1 MFYLLLGSYVASTA
15 AGLILI
21 KLGSAQH
28 AIVEFASGR
37 LTFHPT
43 TLNIVGLLLYGIS
56 FVLYTYLISKNE
68 LGFIIPLTTALV
80 YILIF
85 IASFVVFNESF
96 TLQKILAIT
105 LILVG
110 VILLSIKK

>member
-1 MFYLLLGSYVASTA
+1 MFYILLTVYVLSTA
-15 AGLILI
+15 GGLILI

-28 AIVEFASGR
+28 AVIDFVSNK
-37 LTFHPT
+37 LSFHPT
-43 TLNIVGLLLYGIS
+43 LLNMLGLFLYGVS
-56 FVLYTYLISKNE
+56 FILYTYLISKNE

-105 LILVG
+105 LILIG
-110 VILLSIKK
+110 VILLSMKS